1 MLNSLRNRLIISH
14 VLPLL
19 VIVPLTGLILGTLQ
33 TRVLL
38 ADLSDELV
46 HDAQMAAIVAERDP
60 AIWQGGEG
68 ADRFAMQVNGAIN
81 ADIMIFDAAGHVV
94 ATHGITRPIPDLT
107 PLLSGE
113 TDFLM
118 YSEGRLGSELADVL
132 VPVRAGGTLVG
143 VIRLTQQFTYIVNE
157 FRNLYLVMSGVLGGG
172 LIMGVIIGWRLAVNL
187 QRPLA
192 GLTTAICEVAEEKRS
207 DRVPVRGPQELRLL
221 AQAFNRLV
229 ERLQS
234 LEEARRRLLSN
245 LVHELGRPLGALLS
259 AIEALQKGAA
269 DDASLRD
276 ELLRG
281 MRNEIGQLRRLLAD
295 LSQLSNRTIGPL
307 ELNRQPLDLNVWL
320 PAVLAS
326 WREAARAN
334 GIAWQPDIS
343 PDLPAL
349 PADADRLAQVLGNL
363 LSNAIKFTPVGGAV
377 RIRAESAPDGVT
389 IRIQDTGPGIPQKEQ
404 DRIFDPFHRAQ
415 AGHRFPQGMGLGLA
429 IAREIAMAH
438 GGSLSLESSSEEGST
453 FTLWLPPP

>member
-1 MLNSLRNRLIISH
+1 
-14 VLPLL
+14 
-19 VIVPLTGLILGTLQ
+19 
-33 TRVLL
+33 
-38 ADLSDELV
+38 
-46 HDAQMAAIVAERDP
+46 
-60 AIWQGGEG
+60 
-68 ADRFAMQVNGAIN
+68 
-81 ADIMIFDAAGHVV
+81 
-94 ATHGITRPIPDLT
+94 
-107 PLLSGE
+107 
-113 TDFLM
+113 M
-118 YSEGRLGSELADVL
+118 YSEGRLGSELADVF
-132 VPVRAGGTLVG
+132 VPVRADGRLVG
-143 VIRLTQQFTYIVNE
+143 VIRLTQQFTYIVDE
-157 FRNLYLVMSGVLGGG
+157 FRSLYLVMSGVLGGG
-172 LIMGVIIGWRLAVNL
+172 LIMGGLIGWRLAVNL
-187 QRPLA
+187 QRPLT

-269 DDASLRD
+269 DDAALRD
-276 ELLRG
+276 DLLRG

-295 LSQLSNRTIGPL
+295 LSQLSDRTLGPL
-307 ELNRQPLDLNVWL
+307 ELNRQPLDLNTWL
-320 PAVLAS
+320 PAILAP

-343 PDLPAL
+343 PDLPTL

-363 LSNAIKFTPVGGAV
+363 LSNAVKFTPVGGAV
-377 RIRAESAPDGVT
+377 RVRAEDTPDGVT

-404 DRIFDPFHRAQ
+404 DRIFEPFHRAQ

-429 IAREIAMAH
+429 IAREIATAH
-438 GGSLSLESSSEEGST
+438 GGSLSLESSSEEGSA

>member
-19 VIVPLTGLILGTLQ
+19 VVVPLTGLILGTLQ

-46 HDAQMAAIVAERDP
+46 HDAQMAAIIAERDP
-60 AIWQGGEG
+60 TIWQSDEEAGLFATQINGSIS
-68 ADRFAMQVNGAIN
+68 ADV
-81 ADIMIFDAAGHVV
+81 MIFDAAGRVV
-94 ATHGITRPIPDLT
+94 ATHGITRSTPDLA

-113 TDFLM
+113 TDYLM

-132 VPVRAGGTLVG
+132 VPVRAGGRLVG
-143 VIRLTQQFTYIVNE
+143 VIRLTQQFTYIVKE
-157 FRNLYLVMSGVLGGG
+157 FRSLYLVMSGVLGGG
-172 LIMGVIIGWRLAVNL
+172 LIMGVIIGWRLAINL

-192 GLTTAICEVAEEKRS
+192 GLTTAIYEVAEEKRS

-234 LEEARRRLLSN
+234 LEEARRRLLAN

-269 DDASLRD
+269 DDVPLRD
-276 ELLRG
+276 DLLRG

-295 LSQLSNRTIGPL
+295 LSQLSDRTLGPL
-307 ELNRQPLDLNVWL
+307 ELNRKPLDLNTWL
-320 PAVLAS
+320 PAVLAP

-343 PDLPAL
+343 PDLPTL
-349 PADADRLAQVLGNL
+349 PADADRVAQVLGNL

-377 RIRAESAPDGVT
+377 RIRAVGAPDGVT
-389 IRIQDTGPGIPQKEQ
+389 IRIQDTGPGIPQNEQ
-404 DRIFDPFHRAQ
+404 NRIFEPFHRAQ

-429 IAREIAMAH
+429 IAREIATAH

>member
-19 VIVPLTGLILGTLQ
+19 VVVPLTGLILGTLQ

-38 ADLSDELV
+38 ADLSNELV
-46 HDAQMAAIVAERDP
+46 HDAQMAAIIAERDP
-60 AIWQGGEG
+60 AIWQSDEEAG
-68 ADRFAMQVNGAIN
+68 RFATQVNGSID
-81 ADIMIFDAAGHVV
+81 ADIMIFDAAGRVV
-94 ATHGITRPIPDLT
+94 ATHGIARPIPDLA

-132 VPVRAGGTLVG
+132 VPVRAGGRLVG
-143 VIRLTQQFTYIVNE
+143 VIRLTQQFTYIVDE
-157 FRNLYLVMSGVLGGG
+157 FRSLYIVMSGVLGGG
-172 LIMGVIIGWRLAVNL
+172 LIMGVIIGWRLAINL

-192 GLTTAICEVAEEKRS
+192 GLTTAIYEVAEEKRS

-259 AIEALQKGAA
+259 AIEALQRGAA

-295 LSQLSNRTIGPL
+295 LAQLSDRALGPL
-307 ELNRQPLDLNVWL
+307 ELNRQPLDLNTWL
-320 PAVLAS
+320 PAILAP

-343 PDLPAL
+343 PDLPSL

-377 RIRAESAPDGVT
+377 RIQAEGTPDGVT
-389 IRIQDTGPGIPQKEQ
+389 IRIRDTGPGVPQKEQ
-404 DRIFDPFHRAQ
+404 GRIFDPFHRAQ

-438 GGSLSLESSSEEGST
+438 DGSLLLESSSEEGST